1 LGELSHPHTPAGFV
15 YLKFVWEPSLPLFF
29 GGESYKPATFEGFVN
44 LNFMR
49 GTALP
54 LFSGGE
60 SCTFTIAV
68 YVFKVHMGD
77 CPSLLWCA
85 QGTPPS
91 LLCVLFSSMFIIKF
105 YFSPEQ
111 GSDCLGGYADL
122 SQEWLWVYRML
133 LIC

>member
-77 CPSLLWCA
+77 CPSLSGVLKA
-85 QGTPPS
+85 PH
-91 LLCVLFSSMFIIKF
+91 LLCYVSFSVPCLLLSFIF
-105 YFSPEQ
+105 PQSRGQ
-111 GSDCLGGYADL
+111 T
-122 SQEWLWVYRML
+122 V
-133 LIC
+133 